1 MNMKSVKANIA
12 SISASA
18 MLVLVV
24 ALGSAH
30 GAAAPDAK
38 AQYTSMAPLSQY
50 LIADRSVEIA
60 MARSAAPD
68 AISRDAT
75 VMVLTGH
82 GYVTAAEGKNGFV
95 CIVERGWMSPVD
107 SPTFWDP
114 KLRGPLCFNPP
125 AARSILP
132 ATFERTK
139 MALAGKSRAEI
150 VAANKAAYDSK
161 ELPALE
167 PGSMSYMMS
176 KQGYLTATGGN
187 LAHVMI
193 YTPHMDPAAWGDG
206 VPNSPLMLN
215 PQFKDAEPIDVW
227 VISVGKWSDGT
238 PAPVM

>member
-1 MNMKSVKANIA
+1 MAT
-12 SISASA
+12 ASA
-18 MLVLVV
+18 MLVL
-24 ALGSAH
+24 AMLASAY
-30 GAAAPDAK
+30 GAMPPDSK
-38 AQYTSMAPLSQY
+38 SQYTSMAPLHLY
-50 LIADRSVEIA
+50 LEDRETEIA

-75 VMVLTGH
+75 VMVLEEH
-82 GYVTAAEGKNGFV
+82 GYVKAVEGKNGFV
-95 CIVERGWMSPVD
+95 CIVERSWMSPED
-107 SPTFWDP
+107 SPTFWDA
-114 KLRGPLCFNPP
+114 KLRGPICFNPP

-139 MALAGKSRAEI
+139 MALAGKSKLEI
-150 VAANKAAYDSK
+150 IAANKAAYETK
-161 ELPALE
+161 ELPPLE

-176 KQGYLTATGGN
+176 KRAYLTAKGGN

-193 YTPHMDPAAWGDG
+193 YAPHMDPASWGDK
-206 VPNSPLMLN
+206 VANSPVMLN